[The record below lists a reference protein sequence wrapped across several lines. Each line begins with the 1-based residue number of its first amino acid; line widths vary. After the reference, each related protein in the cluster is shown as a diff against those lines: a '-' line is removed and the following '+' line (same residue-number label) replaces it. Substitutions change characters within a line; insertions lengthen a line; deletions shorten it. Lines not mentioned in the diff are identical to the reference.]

1 MKSVI
6 MESVILKSVIMVSVN
21 MVSAFIANAMGEW
34 GGICLSF
41 GHWFSLGRNPTDVK
55 SFILILNLNL
65 KKILNFFI
73 KSWIVVD
80 VNYV

>member
-1 MKSVI
+1 MKSII
-6 MESVILKSVIMVSVN
+6 MASVNMKSVIMVSVN
-21 MVSAFIANAMGEW
+21 MLSAIMENALGLW
-34 GGICLSF
+34 RGICLSF

-80 VNYV
+80 VN